1 VNHPTIKFRPTL
13 VNQIRHGRKT
23 QARRPVRYSK
33 HIDGRTGR
41 PRRTMRP
48 CPLKENDVVQLVEVD
63 EQPCAW
69 DDLSAAERVRYAKLG
84 FGPGATIYRQQESPC
99 ESDFIRIEGTPAL
112 QALVDASDED
122 IAAEGFGDREEFFD
136 YYEATYGQYVE
147 TVWVIGFQWTSD
159 VTRFLAE
166 QAGHVHPEQYVYSLG
181 GALRGERD
189 AVDPQTLSDYARQ
202 NRDKDRVRKLER
214 RARRLDDKRSIDER
228 LAEYRRMGLSTR
240 DTERLIQR
248 KLKELEDKA
257 RRAA

>member
-99 ESDFIRIEGTPAL
+99 EADFIRIEGTP
-112 QALVDASDED
+112 
-122 IAAEGFGDREEFFD
+122 
-136 YYEATYGQYVE
+136 
-147 TVWVIGFQWTSD
+147 
-159 VTRFLAE
+159 AE

-214 RARRLDDKRSIDER
+214 MAGRLDDKRSIDER